1 MGEAVEVVTQLE
13 MLGADVANDLYQLW
27 VWMRYESS
35 LHPFM
40 ALAFVLIIILAW
52 VLYRGER
59 LHK

>member
-1 MGEAVEVVTQLE
+1 MVTQLE